1 MFLINAQEVMKKYK
15 ATVAQLSVYQITIQ
29 EQTHRIADCEVE
41 KNNLREQVIE
51 LQFYVVSL

>member
-1 MFLINAQEVMKKYK
+1 MKKYK